1 MHRRPNANELPGRDT
16 SVAAP
21 VVVLTPNLRGPDG
34 ISRLA
39 RLVTDTFDEV
49 TVLALHEPASE
60 TRFGRAS
67 VCGAGG
73 RSSRFVASALR
84 GAASADRRTRVIV
97 THLHLAPAALA
108 FAARGASLT
117 TMLCGVE
124 AWRPVS
130 RLQRVALDRTARLIA
145 ISRFTREGFQTAN
158 PRFAGRAVDVCH
170 LGVEPLASGEQAPAG
185 PQSALIVGRMAGDER
200 YKGHDL
206 LLEIWRDVA
215 AAVPGALLRI
225 VGEGDDR
232 ARLEQKAASLDLGD
246 RVTFLGRLDD
256 QALHREYERCTAFV
270 MPSRDEGFGFVF
282 VEAMRAAR
290 ACVGSRG
297 AAAEIIADGETGLL
311 VEPGDRA
318 QLLQSVVRVL
328 RDRTATAAMGAR
340 GRVRFLHHFT
350 EERFRDRFKALLPV
364 AS

>member
-1 MHRRPNANELPGRDT
+1 MSA
-16 SVAAP
+16 SI
-21 VVVLTPNLRGPDG
+21 VVLTPNLCGSDG

-39 RLVTDTFDEV
+39 RLVTSAFEEV
-49 TVLALHEPASE
+49 TVLALHEPASQL
-60 TRFGRAS
+60 RVGRAT
-67 VCGAGG
+67 VHGAGG
-73 RSSRFVASALR
+73 RSSRFVASVLR

-108 FAARGASLT
+108 FAARGASVT
-117 TMLCGVE
+117 AMLCGVE

-130 RLQRVALDRTARLIA
+130 RLQRGALDRARLIA
-145 ISRFTREGFQTAN
+145 ISQFTCDGFRRAN
-158 PRFAGRAVDVCH
+158 PRFAGRPIDVCH
-170 LGVEPLASGEQAPAG
+170 LGVELLADAAPAPAG
-185 PQSALIVGRMAGDER
+185 PPSALIVGRMARDER
-200 YKGHDL
+200 YKGHDS
-206 LLEIWRDVA
+206 LLEVWSEVA
-215 AAVPGALLRI
+215 AAVPGASLRI
-225 VGEGDDR
+225 VGQGDDR
-232 ARLEQKAASLDLGD
+232 ARLELKAASLQLRE

-256 QALHREYERCTAFV
+256 EALHREYERCTAFV

-318 QLLQSVVRVL
+318 QLLQGVVRVL
-328 RDRTATAAMGAR
+328 RDRPATAAMGAR
-340 GRVRFLHHFT
+340 GRARFLQQFT
-350 EERFRDRFKALLPV
+350 EERFRDRFMALLPV